1 VDTEQAGMESGMG
14 GGEGSKGGK
23 GGDGGDG
30 RDGGGEGGEIG
41 TWQWSPSKPVA
52 VVQSH
57 VYPFFS

>member
-1 VDTEQAGMESGMG
+1 MESGMG
-14 GGEGSKGGK
+14 GGEGGKGGK
-23 GGDGGDG
+23 GGEGGDG

-52 VVQSH
+52 VVQLH